1 MNFYKIFF
9 VNIIVVLFFLN
20 SLGST
25 IKNKIIVKV
34 GSEIVTL
41 LELENKVNTSLI
53 LSKQNITQNNINN
66 IKNLILKT
74 LIDHK
79 IKKNELKKYNIEIN
93 QLAIDNHIRKISN
106 NLDIDVKEL
115 RNFFNSNRISYD
127 LYLDEIKTEF
137 LWQRLILQIYSNK
150 INIDE
155 SEIEKELKNKILNN
169 KKTYEYNLA
178 EIEIFIQDGNQKQ
191 VVDKIK
197 NSINEIGFEET
208 AKKYSISDTALNGGL
223 MGWVN
228 ADAINNN
235 LRNKIEKLQIGS
247 ISGEIINANSLI
259 FLKMVNKREISMNE
273 NIDLEKM
280 KVDLINRKKSDVLG
294 LYSSSHLSKIR
305 NNTLIEL
312 K

>member
-9 VNIIVVLFFLN
+9 INIIVVLFFLN

>member
-41 LELENKVNTSLI
+41 LELENKVTTSLI

-93 QLAIDNHIRKISN
+93 QLAIDNHIKKISN
-106 NLDIDVKEL
+106 SLDIDVKEL

-312 K
+312 T

>member
-93 QLAIDNHIRKISN
+93 QLAIDNHIKKISN
-106 NLDIDVKEL
+106 SLDIDVKEL

>member
-1 MNFYKIFF
+1 MN
-9 VNIIVVLFFLN
+9 L
-20 SLGST
+20 
-25 IKNKIIVKV
+25 
-34 GSEIVTL
+34 
-41 LELENKVNTSLI
+41 
-53 LSKQNITQNNINN
+53 
-66 IKNLILKT
+66 
-74 LIDHK
+74 
-79 IKKNELKKYNIEIN
+79 KYNIEIN
-93 QLAIDNHIRKISN
+93 QLAIDNHIKKISN
-106 NLDIDVKEL
+106 SLDIDVKEL